1 MANHL
6 FVVPQLQHPLLTD
19 HSKGLLEG
27 ARATV
32 GVAQDFTKGVEAIRL
47 VLQKGG
53 GNQRLEVEPM
63 EYSRSGVC
71 APKGDGFYVFRVE
84 PKGANLW
91 LFHAVSCVVM
101 GGVEQWAS
109 SKSGAYEGYRVTV
122 EEVQKRQRKRKRGLK
137 VKSSM

>member
-1 MANHL
+1 MW
-6 FVVPQLQHPLLTD
+6 
-19 HSKGLLEG
+19 
-27 ARATV
+27 
-32 GVAQDFTKGVEAIRL
+32 
-47 VLQKGG
+47 
-53 GNQRLEVEPM
+53 QRLELQPLP
-63 EYSRSGVC
+63 YSRSGVC
-71 APKGDGFYVFRVE
+71 APTGDGFYVFRVE